1 MKILFVFGDKG
12 SPFFRTMQHL
22 GRKKHDKVLKN
33 AFSEYFVLVFEVFS
47 ILLRKFALE

>member
-33 AFSEYFVLVFEVFS
+33 AFSVLVFEVFS